1 MYSFTE
7 SEEAGDEMTL
17 QDMVA
22 LQSVT
27 MNQLQQQVESLKN
40 DSAVLKAASKVQQ
53 AELAELK
60 QKVGVSGQIL
70 PFVNI
75 NYIACFPFLLLV

>member
-7 SEEAGDEMTL
+7 SEEAGDDMTL

-22 LQSVT
+22 LQSATV
-27 MNQLQQQVESLKN
+27 NQLQQQVESLKN
-40 DSAVLKAASKVQQ
+40 DSAVLKAASEVQQ

-60 QKVGVSGQIL
+60 QKVGVVAKSCHLWI
-70 PFVNI
+70 
-75 NYIACFPFLLLV
+75 